1 MSITVEFK
9 DFEEMKEFARVLLG
23 GQSQMT
29 DVQVSQ
35 SPASI
40 APAPITAYSMTQT
53 GQAPVQ
59 PPMQPVQT
67 NLAPVQQAPTNQA
80 PTAPMTQQAS
90 IQQPVNSVPTTTQ
103 NYTLDDLARAAM
115 PLMDSG
121 RQGELL
127 QLLATFGVDALP
139 ALPPAQFGA
148 FATALRGMGAQ
159 I

>member
-9 DFEEMKEFARVLLG
+9 DFEEMKDFARELLG
-23 GQSQMT
+23 GQSLTASVPVLQFPVPT
-29 DVQVSQ
+29 PIAAYPVP
-35 SPASI
+35 PA
-40 APAPITAYSMTQT
+40 

-59 PPMQPVQT
+59 PPMQPAPT
-67 NLAPVQQAPTNQA
+67 NPAPMQLPTQQPPTAPPTQQAP
-80 PTAPMTQQAS
+80 

-139 ALPPAQFGA
+139 ALPQAQFGA